1 VPLLLLLLCCRQVLL
16 LLLLLCC
23 RQVLLL
29 LLRNLLLVAQVLLLH
44 EQCLPL
50 LMALLGLLSLLLLLL
65 LLLLQ
70 QLHLRMPHGMPP
82 VQQAQL
88 THLLRLQ
95 AQESHVP
102 CASAGAC
109 SGSRCARACTLRS
122 SPARPPAPCQWLQ
135 G

>member
-23 RQVLLL
+23 RQVLL

-50 LMALLGLLSLLLLLL
+50 LMALLGLLSLLLLL